1 MVSLAVALIVRNSSS
16 YLDDTIE
23 VAEAA
28 YQLGVVRTV
37 GETHWSV
44 CPWRTTYTVSIMA
57 VAVQHSVWRVNS
69 RVKEYVMHRGV

>member
-1 MVSLAVALIVRNSSS
+1 MVSLAIALIVGNSPS

-28 YQLGVVRTV
+28 YQLGVVCIF

-44 CPWRTTYTVSIMA
+44 CPWRTTYTVSIM
-57 VAVQHSVWRVNS
+57 VVPVQHSVWRVNS
-69 RVKEYVMHRGV
+69 RVKEYVMHQGV